1 MSHDAGTT
9 TIKDYSYTDF
19 TAAFKEIAEVG
30 DPMDRGEF
38 SVSAEGVVGDQYTES
53 EAELEGKSGFYED
66 EMPGEYEDGFDPEM
80 LEREI
85 ENRSRELADSEAK
98 ARQILEEAQEQATSI
113 IKEAME
119 TAERVKKDAFVE
131 AGAAASEAQQT
142 GYNEGYEK
150 GHQEG
155 YTQALET
162 ATKELD
168 EKNHS
173 LLEEISRAIAE
184 MDRQK
189 TDYIRMYNEEMKD
202 LVIAIAEKVI
212 NVSLKSSGEIIRR
225 MILNAVEN
233 GRNKQWAKIY
243 ISEYDANIMV
253 HEDSDILDA
262 LRQVSDNIKIEV
274 MENGEPGDLLVE
286 YPNQVIDAGVNT
298 QLKNIK
304 QIMDDTE

>member
-1 MSHDAGTT
+1 MSQSGAGIT

-19 TAAFKEIAEVG
+19 TAAYKDIADVG
-30 DPMDRGEF
+30 DSMDRGEF
-38 SVSAEGVVGDQYTES
+38 TISADGVVEDGLTES
-53 EAELEGKSGFYED
+53 ENAAQ
-66 EMPGEYEDGFDPEM
+66 DGFPDEDTGGESMSNIDPEA
-80 LEREI
+80 LEREL
-85 ENRSRELADSEAK
+85 ENRSRELAHTEDKVRQVLAEA
-98 ARQILEEAQEQATSI
+98 EEQAASI
-113 IKEAME
+113 IKEAMD

-142 GYNEGYEK
+142 GYNEGFER

-155 YTQALET
+155 YAQALET
-162 ATKELD
+162 ATRELE

-184 MDRQK
+184 LDRQK

-233 GRNKQWAKIY
+233 GRNKEWAKIY

-286 YPNQVIDAGVNT
+286 YPNQVIDAGVAT
-298 QLKNIK
+298 QIKNIK

>member
-1 MSHDAGTT
+1 MSQSGAGTT
-9 TIKDYSYTDF
+9 TIKEYSFTDF
-19 TAAFKEIAEVG
+19 TAAFKDIAGVG
-30 DPMDRGEF
+30 ESMDRGEF
-38 SVSAEGVVGDQYTES
+38 SLTADGTV
-53 EAELEGKSGFYED
+53 ED
-66 EMPGEYEDGFDPEM
+66 ELSAAQDIPEDDFYGDDMPEEYGDSIDPEV
-80 LEREI
+80 LEREL
-85 ENRSRELADSEAK
+85 ENRSRELADTEGKAK
-98 ARQILEEAQEQATSI
+98 KILEEAEAQAASI
-113 IKEAME
+113 IKEAMD

-131 AGAAASEAQQT
+131 AAAAASEAQET
-142 GYNEGYEK
+142 GYNEGLER

-155 YTQALET
+155 YAQALES

-184 MDRQK
+184 LDRQK

-233 GRNKQWAKIY
+233 GRNKEWAKIY

-298 QLKNIK
+298 QMKNIR